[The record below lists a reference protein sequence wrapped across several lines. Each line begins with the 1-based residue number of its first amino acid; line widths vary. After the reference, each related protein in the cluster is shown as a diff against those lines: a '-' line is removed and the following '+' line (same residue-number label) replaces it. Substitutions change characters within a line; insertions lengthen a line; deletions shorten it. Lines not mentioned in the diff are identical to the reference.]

1 MDELERWFAVYI
13 AAIAGGH
20 YPTEAVSLAEISE
33 KYYNAKKEEL
43 EDAEE
48 A

>member
-1 MDELERWFAVYI
+1 MGELERWFAVYI

-20 YPTEAVSLAEISE
+20 LPVQAADLASISE

-43 EDAEE
+43 ENAEE